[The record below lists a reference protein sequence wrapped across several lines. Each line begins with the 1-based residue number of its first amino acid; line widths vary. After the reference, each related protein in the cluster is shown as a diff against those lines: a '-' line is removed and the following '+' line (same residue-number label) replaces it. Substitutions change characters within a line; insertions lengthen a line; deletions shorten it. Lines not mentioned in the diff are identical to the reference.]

1 MSLAKVTDH
10 WTETVSDFILEQYK
24 DASNWKAILKSVID
38 EYTDIEGEIW
48 KLAPILDF
56 KCRVKGERPS
66 GALLDFVAALKNV
79 YRRNGET
86 DNSLYERFLVAVS
99 EDNAGTPNNVIYN
112 SALLSGD
119 QEPLYMDEADC
130 TFFVYDGPRPE
141 NDEGGD
147 GGEDEPFVE
156 YLLLENFLDSRVGP
170 SPDPSTSYPSA
181 WTTTVPQMAPTP
193 SDPSVSDW
201 EIGYWPEEYDHTNL
215 LSSTAGDRFVDTR
228 TPVDFSDIGVEGGT
242 PFALKSSLGDY
253 EGGFKY
259 GPFSTLKAGT
269 DGFTMECWYAN
280 PTVEFTIYGPNA
292 LMYLQSKSGNDVMQ
306 FTVHPNL
313 NGKMRVQLIDGSWN
327 ETIPDIEVDVSN
339 SPDDGSWHHYA
350 VTCDGSKLYVFFD
363 GTKVGDITLTAAQ
376 KAWLDGLVM
385 LRVASNNMNDVPD
398 YGRFA
403 QVALTS
409 ECKWTADFTPSDKA
423 YSGTRPMPELVGGGS
438 RQLSLAQVRKL
449 APAGVLGLPG
459 AILNVKDDEDSDD
472 RILVLDPEDEWGG
485 KLLIFVADDSTIER
499 EVLLADNLGNIVVT
513 PNSVPVRVKLAGPSV
528 PSIPVIETEWN
539 GVPVD
544 AVRIKDL
551 PDGGDVNSY
560 MVRDSDTEGTVK
572 SRAMDEATLDELWDS
587 TPAEG
592 EV

>member
-1 MSLAKVTDH
+1 MATALQHIENH
-10 WTETVSDFILEQYK
+10 WNSTVIPSILEQYK
-24 DASNWKAILKSVID
+24 DSEKWQSMLKAVID
-38 EYTDIEGEIW
+38 QMQIAEDAAAEFMT
-48 KLAPILDF
+48 ILDF
-56 KCRVKGERPS
+56 KSEVPTGDR
-66 GALLDFVAALKNV
+66 LDFIAGLVNV
-79 YRRNGET
+79 TRFAGESDELFYT
-86 DNSLYERFLVAVS
+86 RFLTSLSVR
-99 EDNAGTPNNVIYN
+99 NAGTPDNVIYN
-112 SALLSGD
+112 AALLSGD
-119 QEPLYMDEADC
+119 PQPLYMDEAPA

-141 NDEGGD
+141 ADEGGD

-170 SPDPSTSYPSA
+170 SPAPDTSYPSA

-215 LSSTAGDRFVDTR
+215 LSSTAGERFVDTR
-228 TPVDFSDIGVEGGT
+228 TPVDFSDLGVEGGT

-253 EGGFKY
+253 EGGFMY

-292 LMYLQSKSGNDVMQ
+292 LMYLQSQDGNDVMQ

-350 VTCDGSKLYVFFD
+350 VTCDGTKLYVFFD
-363 GTKVGDITLTAAQ
+363 GTKVGDITLTTAQ

-403 QVALTS
+403 QVAFTS

-459 AILNVKDDEDSDD
+459 ANFNVADDEDSDD

-485 KLLIFVADDSTIER
+485 KLLIFVADDSTISR

-513 PNSVPVRVKLAGPSV
+513 PNSVPVRVKLTGPSV